1 MAEKVLRIEVFVW
14 LLGEKRWISQGMIK
28 EIGILFWF
36 VYSTVFC
43 GKIKRIRELI
53 EWVKF
58 ELLVLLQTNS
68 EISSGI
74 KIGIN
79 HENFSFKFYSTW

>member
-14 LLGEKRWISQGMIK
+14 LLGEKRWISEGMIK

-53 EWVKF
+53 E
-58 ELLVLLQTNS
+58 
-68 EISSGI
+68 
-74 KIGIN
+74 
-79 HENFSFKFYSTW
+79 

>member
-1 MAEKVLRIEVFVW
+1 MIEKVLGIEVFVW
-14 LLGEKRWISQGMIK
+14 LLGEQRWISEGMIR

-36 VYSTVFC
+36 VCSTLFC
-43 GKIKRIRELI
+43 GKKKRIRELI

-58 ELLVLLQTNS
+58 ELLVLLQTNN

-79 HENFSFKFYSTW
+79 HEKEREDFVMGN